1 MDFKWMIVGKEVEVT
16 DSYLDWEV
24 VGPETKMISATQ
36 WGELRAHVHFQM
48 LEEVMVLRKRTEAF
62 NNGQRKN
69 SLSCIFVHESLGFY
83 LV

>member
-1 MDFKWMIVGKEVEVT
+1 MIVGKEVEVT

-48 LEEVMVLRKRTEAF
+48 LEEVMVLRKRTKAF
-62 NNGQRKN
+62 NNGQRKK
-69 SLSCIFVHESLGFY
+69 SLSCIFVHESSGFY